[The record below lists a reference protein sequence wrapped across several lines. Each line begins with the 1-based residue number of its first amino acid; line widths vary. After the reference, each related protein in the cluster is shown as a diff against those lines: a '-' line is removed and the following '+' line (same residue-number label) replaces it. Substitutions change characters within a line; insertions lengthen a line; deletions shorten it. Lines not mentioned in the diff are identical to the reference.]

1 MVGQKTCS
9 LHKILTRL
17 VSTENAV
24 DWSYISYMG
33 FSHSSVIGCSR
44 DVINGTYSSWVT
56 LIVQLLVARVVP
68 TAVVPRSID
77 NSLHWSLE
85 STYTEKKTFFLKT
98 RLKVLRSNAQ
108 NLKKWSGRSLNPN
121 LIQFGFFSSNWISK
135 NQ

>member
-1 MVGQKTCS
+1 
-9 LHKILTRL
+9 
-17 VSTENAV
+17 
-24 DWSYISYMG
+24 MG

-77 NSLHWSLE
+77 NSLHSSLE
-85 STYTEKKTFFLKT
+85 STYTEKKTFFEKT
-98 RLKVLRSNAQ
+98 RLKALRSNAQ
-108 NLKKWSGRSLNPN
+108 NLNKWSGRSVNPN

>member
-1 MVGQKTCS
+1 
-9 LHKILTRL
+9 
-17 VSTENAV
+17 
-24 DWSYISYMG
+24 MG

-85 STYTEKKTFFLKT
+85 STYTEKKNIF
-98 RLKVLRSNAQ
+98 
-108 NLKKWSGRSLNPN
+108 
-121 LIQFGFFSSNWISK
+121 
-135 NQ
+135 